1 MMDYKEKL
9 LSLLLGQD
17 LVAAVEAEL
26 CQISPD
32 FREIRDRYSA
42 AAEGLRHEPGDREAA
57 ERYLSAVYRRSAACL
72 CFAGALGLRM
82 NYEHFQNPLA
92 PNCTWEQVES
102 EDFLGTRQVYDLP
115 ACRAARAEM
124 DAYQEKLSLVNDQ
137 KRFDAV
143 TEYWTA
149 LEVYG
154 MKVAHYRGYL
164 LGNQLLYACVPGY
177 CPDPVLT
184 MRYTRMFE
192 KNWAR

>member
-1 MMDYKEKL
+1 MDHKEKL
-9 LSLLLGQD
+9 LSLLLGRD

-32 FREIRDRYSA
+32 FRELRAQYSA
-42 AAEGLRHEPGDREAA
+42 AAEELCREPGGREAA

-82 NYEHFQNPLA
+82 NYEHFQTPLA

-102 EDFLGTRQVYDLP
+102 EDYLGIRQAYNLP

-124 DAYQEKLSLVNDQ
+124 EAFQEKLSPDDQ
-137 KRFDAV
+137 KHFDAV

>member
-1 MMDYKEKL
+1 MDHKEKL
-9 LSLLLGQD
+9 LSLLLGRD

-32 FREIRDRYSA
+32 FRELRAQYSA
-42 AAEGLRHEPGDREAA
+42 AAEELCREPGGREAA
-57 ERYLSAVYRRSAACL
+57 ERYLSAVGLRSAACL

-102 EDFLGTRQVYDLP
+102 EDYLGIRQAYNLP

-124 DAYQEKLSLVNDQ
+124 EAFQEKLSPDDQ
-137 KRFDAV
+137 KHFDAV

>member
-1 MMDYKEKL
+1 MMDHKEKL

-17 LVAAVEAEL
+17 LVAAVETEL

-32 FREIRDRYSA
+32 FREIRARYLA
-42 AAEGLRHEPGDREAA
+42 AAEELCREPAGREAA
-57 ERYLSAVYRRSAACL
+57 EQYLSAVCRRSAACL

-82 NYEHFQNPLA
+82 NYAHFQNPLA

-102 EDFLGTRQVYDLP
+102 EDYLGTRQAYDLP

-124 DAYQEKLSLVNDQ
+124 DAFQEKLSPDGQ
-137 KRFDAV
+137 TRFDAV
-143 TEYWTA
+143 TEYWIA

-164 LGNQLLYACVPGY
+164 LGDQLLYACVPGY